1 MKANLTSN
9 KNIPM
14 MTKQKIKTPRKN
26 TILNVVSIL
35 IAKLKLKPNIYA

>member
-1 MKANLTSN
+1 
-9 KNIPM
+9 M